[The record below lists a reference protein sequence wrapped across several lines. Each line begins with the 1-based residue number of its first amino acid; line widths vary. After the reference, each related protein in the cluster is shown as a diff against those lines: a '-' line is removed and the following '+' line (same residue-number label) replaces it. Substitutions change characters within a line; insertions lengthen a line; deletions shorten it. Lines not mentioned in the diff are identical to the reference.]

1 VKAKARKI
9 KYSLK
14 KNVSHIVLMIAT
26 FFNPLGFDALF
37 ALVMKWT
44 GSYWITDVI
53 FYCLSAFF
61 FGVYFLLRRKDRQN
75 RLDESSNI

>member
-1 VKAKARKI
+1 
-9 KYSLK
+9 
-14 KNVSHIVLMIAT
+14 MIAT

-53 FYCLSAFF
+53 FYFLSAFF
-61 FGVYFLLRRKDRQN
+61 FGVYFLLIKREKHKET
-75 RLDESSNI
+75 LSKVK

>member
-1 VKAKARKI
+1 MTWRHKLHANMATVT
-9 KYSLK
+9 
-14 KNVSHIVLMIAT
+14 LMIAT

-37 ALVMKWT
+37 ALIMKKT

-61 FGVYFLLRRKDRQN
+61 FGLYFFYFKPILKKH
-75 RLDESSNI
+75 ESK